1 METVHET
8 FASFAYT
15 GMDSAYF
22 HPSTEGHL
30 NELLIGCQYI
40 YIYMYSIKRKTN
52 KHEIQYRLRMI
63 KSWQNQVYVVRLLL
77 ARPPSSGPTSTAAVP
92 RLTQRTRAALF
103 PGFEGDPCDV
113 QGF

>member
-22 HPSTEGHL
+22 HPSTEGPL

-40 YIYMYSIKRKTN
+40 YIVLKEKQTNMKSSIV
-52 KHEIQYRLRMI
+52 
-63 KSWQNQVYVVRLLL
+63 S
-77 ARPPSSGPTSTAAVP
+77 A
-92 RLTQRTRAALF
+92 
-103 PGFEGDPCDV
+103 
-113 QGF
+113 